1 MKCQQVNEL
10 LVAYSDGEVTTSE
23 RTLIQTHLAACDFCQ
38 NKLAAL
44 SATQDRVRRSLQA
57 RAAQAASSPQ
67 AWDRLQARLAQ
78 ETRPSSWLQRLAPGI
93 GRSITQSLRGGV
105 TMKKGFAFA
114 AILALVIAVSAVVFV
129 PSVRAQVEDV
139 IQRIALGAYS
149 WAEQV
154 AQIGG
159 ESQAVPADVW
169 IIDTEIGGFAGN
181 APPGVDP
188 TVRSVTDL
196 EEAQASTNFHLR
208 TPTDLLEG
216 YALREVKLAPIGG
229 THWAFLFYDGPGHD
243 IIVVQMSV
251 GPQPSDEP
259 NTVAE
264 SVVGL
269 VTDGT
274 LEEIDFDGR
283 PAVWSDGHGLM
294 WEADGVSYTVGGL
307 DLSLEETLQIARS
320 LR

>member
-1 MKCQQVNEL
+1 
-10 LVAYSDGEVTTSE
+10 
-23 RTLIQTHLAACDFCQ
+23 
-38 NKLAAL
+38 
-44 SATQDRVRRSLQA
+44 
-57 RAAQAASSPQ
+57 
-67 AWDRLQARLAQ
+67 
-78 ETRPSSWLQRLAPGI
+78 
-93 GRSITQSLRGGV
+93 
-105 TMKKGFAFA
+105 MKKGFAFA
-114 AILALVIAVSAVVFV
+114 AVLALVIAVSAVAFV
-129 PSVRAQVEDV
+129 PSVRAQVRDV

-149 WAEQV
+149 WAVQV
-154 AQIGG
+154 VPQIEG
-159 ESQAVPADVW
+159 ESQPVPADVW
-169 IIDTEIGGFAGN
+169 IIHTEIGGFAGN

-208 TPTDLLEG
+208 APTDLPEG
-216 YALREVKLAPIGG
+216 YILREDKLAPMGG

-259 NTVAE
+259 NTMAE
-264 SVVGL
+264 SVVGF

-283 PAVWSDGHGLM
+283 PAAWTDGHGLM